1 MRPNKQKVE
10 LPDLTGWKE
19 TLKKLDKATDELIKS
34 RKEKNDIN

>member
-19 TLKKLDKATDELIKS
+19 TLRKVDEAVDELIKS
-34 RKEKNDIN
+34 RKEKNDSN